1 MITAF
6 LLEGCGYS
14 EAAGKI
20 LKTKKIKHQIIKVPQ
35 DEKIKNNYKK
45 KHKMN
50 TFPQLF
56 FTDEKKKT
64 YKIGGYDDLIYYLDY
79 IENIKSNKLNKDF
92 ILFLIKNK
100 KL

>member
-1 MITAF
+1 
-6 LLEGCGYS
+6 
-14 EAAGKI
+14 
-20 LKTKKIKHQIIKVPQ
+20 
-35 DEKIKNNYKK
+35 
-45 KHKMN
+45 MN